1 MATFTYS
8 PSTAI
13 SFNAAADVLNFTSGD
28 ASSLTFSQVGNDLRV
43 GQGSQFM
50 TLLGTS
56 YANLN
61 VTLVNITFSNGSL
74 FRKGAVGNDTLTGG
88 TGNDYLDIAAGG
100 NDSASGGNGNDV
112 IVAGSALTA
121 DDRIDGGSGS
131 DILRIQGAYAS
142 AVAFTAT
149 TVTGVERFEISAG
162 GIVRL
167 TVGNGIFTGLSSAPV
182 FDASSQV
189 AGDGFVLDAS
199 AVTVGLN
206 APFGAISATGGMA
219 ADTLIGGAG
228 SDTLTGGLGD
238 DSLSGNAGNDSL
250 SGEAGSD
257 NLAGGDGNDS
267 LNGGDSSDTLSGGAG
282 DDLLVGGLG
291 ADLLTGGAGND
302 TFSFGFSSPR
312 TDSSQTT
319 IDTITDFASGDKLD
333 LPGTNSLNNLP
344 LVLVSTETAFRTDSE
359 DFAAGSLGVRSGS
372 NPGDGFADVLWR
384 YSAANNRVEV
394 WVDGNDDGQFSEV
407 DIYAFLSST
416 GGKTTLSASDFAD
429 TFAAWRG
436 TVAAEV
442 FGASTPSINIA
453 GHNLAWALG
462 GNDTLSGE
470 LGTDTLYGGTGD
482 DSLIGGDSNDQ
493 LFGGSGADTL
503 DGGAGDD
510 NLYAEGKDTPTTEG
524 LDSST
529 STNLLNGGAGNDY
542 LQGGMGNDSLTGD
555 VGNDNLNG
563 GGGNDSLSGGAD
575 NDNVDGGDGTDTLSG
590 GDGLDTL
597 NGGAGADSLDGGAGN
612 DVLYVGNS
620 GGPRGLY
627 IDTLVGG
634 TGDDRLYA
642 GESDAAVMTGGLGA
656 DRFVLASVGLDTSA
670 SSSNFAVPSNVN
682 PYPNF
687 SPVSAPDRI
696 TDFNAS
702 EGDLIRTGIT
712 NGIASVYNNY
722 PLVWRGAA
730 AAGFTATLGQSM
742 TLATGGAAAE
752 TRFLELWTYFDAT
765 ASQTGQT
772 VLFMDRNRSGAV
784 DDNDF
789 KLLFDGNLVS
799 NANVALNLS
808 TASFTA
814 GTFTIK
820 VGTSGADSNTSPVL
834 SNLADIAYGL
844 GGNDTFSGLDGNDTL
859 NGDAGNDSLSGGLG
873 TDTLYGGAGNDV
885 LSGDAGADN
894 LYGGSGSDTI
904 NGGDDGDTL
913 DAEGPEDATSNT
925 SVNDSA
931 GTLNV
936 LNGDAGNDVLYGG
949 AGNDSLSGGAD
960 NDDLSG
966 GDGTDTLSGGDGL
979 DTLNG
984 GAGADSLDGGAGN
997 DLLRA
1002 GNSSGTR
1009 GLYTD
1014 TLIGGASDDVLYAG
1028 ESDAAVMTGGLGAD
1042 RFVLTNAASDTS
1054 VSSSNFAVPSN
1065 AYPYPNFSPVS
1076 APDRITDF
1084 NASEGDLIRS
1094 GITTGIASDYYSYP
1108 LVWRGAA
1115 AAGFTATAGQEAPG
1129 QTMGRDALQLW
1140 SYFDATAN
1148 QTVLF
1153 MDRNRDGLVD
1163 VNDFKLLFDGNL
1175 VSNTNAALNLSA
1187 ASFTAG
1193 TFVPAANV
1201 GTGGSDSLTGS
1212 TGNDTLVGGAGNDTL
1227 SGGDG
1232 NDNLLGDAGN
1242 DSLLG
1247 GALLDTLVGGGG
1259 DDTLDGG
1266 AADDI
1271 LYASS
1276 SSTVAPDTANSY
1288 NLLRGGDGNDNLN
1301 GALGRDELYGDA
1313 GNDTLY
1319 GSDGNDSLDG
1329 GLGSDYVQG
1338 DYGDDRI
1345 VYDPL
1350 DSNVG
1355 GGYGVD
1361 LLVLPAGT
1369 AISVLNLAN
1378 ASDQTSGDTAVVTGF
1393 EGVDF
1398 SALGAGV
1405 SFSGTAGD
1413 EWFIGTAF
1421 ADTLSGGDGNDTLD
1435 GGAGNVVDSLTGG
1448 AGSDVYRVTGA
1459 DVIVEAAG
1467 GGTDRVE
1474 TAASYTLGVNLEQ
1487 LTLLGSDNV
1496 SGTGNE
1502 LDNLLVGNAG
1512 NNQLE
1517 GGNGKDTLDGGL
1529 GSDTLVGGAGDDV
1542 YEVDDVGD
1550 LVQEAAGGGTDLVR
1564 ASTSHTLAN
1573 EVENLTLTGSANLSG
1588 TGNAL
1593 ANVLTG
1599 NAGNNTLT
1607 GGAGADT
1614 FAFAASNN
1622 GIDRIT
1628 DFSGADRI
1636 MLSTASSTLSPV
1648 TTGNG
1653 SDVTAYRIQAQTV
1666 GSVTTL
1672 FIDTNHSAGAEMR
1685 IELEGA
1691 FEPGRFRLSQPSG
1704 GGQVISLNQAPT
1716 VTNPLADQS
1725 LAYNQTLSYTVPVGA
1740 FTDAEAD
1747 TLNYTATRADGS
1759 TLPSWLNFSA
1769 GSRSFSASNPGVAN
1783 IGSYDIKITA
1793 TDIWGASNSDVFS
1806 VAVTST
1812 NRAPTGAVT
1821 LSGTATQGQTLTAA
1835 NSLADLD
1842 GIPTSGSGAIAY
1854 QWLADG
1860 VAISGATSSALVL
1873 GQALVGKALSVR
1885 ASYTD
1890 NFGQAETV
1898 TSAATSVVAN
1908 VNDAPTGAVSIS
1920 GNASHRHS
1928 LSATNTLADV
1938 DGIPG
1943 SGAGAIS
1950 YQWRANGAPIS
1961 GATGSTFSPTPTQI
1975 GKVITVT
1982 ASYTDLGG
1990 AVESITSPATEPI
2003 RGFRE
2008 FWHDAVTRGMER
2020 PNPQALPFGQD
2031 LLMADTNYSSDLARF
2046 FGVPLEFGS

>member
-1 MATFTYS
+1 
-8 PSTAI
+8 
-13 SFNAAADVLNFTSGD
+13 
-28 ASSLTFSQVGNDLRV
+28 
-43 GQGSQFM
+43 
-50 TLLGTS
+50 
-56 YANLN
+56 
-61 VTLVNITFSNGSL
+61 
-74 FRKGAVGNDTLTGG
+74 
-88 TGNDYLDIAAGG
+88 
-100 NDSASGGNGNDV
+100 
-112 IVAGSALTA
+112 
-121 DDRIDGGSGS
+121 
-131 DILRIQGAYAS
+131 
-142 AVAFTAT
+142 
-149 TVTGVERFEISAG
+149 
-162 GIVRL
+162 
-167 TVGNGIFTGLSSAPV
+167 
-182 FDASSQV
+182 
-189 AGDGFVLDAS
+189 
-199 AVTVGLN
+199 
-206 APFGAISATGGMA
+206 
-219 ADTLIGGAG
+219 
-228 SDTLTGGLGD
+228 
-238 DSLSGNAGNDSL
+238 
-250 SGEAGSD
+250 
-257 NLAGGDGNDS
+257 
-267 LNGGDSSDTLSGGAG
+267 
-282 DDLLVGGLG
+282 
-291 ADLLTGGAGND
+291 
-302 TFSFGFSSPR
+302 
-312 TDSSQTT
+312 
-319 IDTITDFASGDKLD
+319 
-333 LPGTNSLNNLP
+333 
-344 LVLVSTETAFRTDSE
+344 
-359 DFAAGSLGVRSGS
+359 
-372 NPGDGFADVLWR
+372 
-384 YSAANNRVEV
+384 
-394 WVDGNDDGQFSEV
+394 
-407 DIYAFLSST
+407 
-416 GGKTTLSASDFAD
+416 
-429 TFAAWRG
+429 
-436 TVAAEV
+436 
-442 FGASTPSINIA
+442 
-453 GHNLAWALG
+453 
-462 GNDTLSGE
+462 
-470 LGTDTLYGGTGD
+470 
-482 DSLIGGDSNDQ
+482 
-493 LFGGSGADTL
+493 
-503 DGGAGDD
+503 
-510 NLYAEGKDTPTTEG
+510 
-524 LDSST
+524 
-529 STNLLNGGAGNDY
+529 
-542 LQGGMGNDSLTGD
+542 
-555 VGNDNLNG
+555 
-563 GGGNDSLSGGAD
+563 
-575 NDNVDGGDGTDTLSG
+575 
-590 GDGLDTL
+590 
-597 NGGAGADSLDGGAGN
+597 
-612 DVLYVGNS
+612 
-620 GGPRGLY
+620 
-627 IDTLVGG
+627 
-634 TGDDRLYA
+634 LYA